1 MFVHYNKK
9 IVNTDIINE
18 ITCDDYVEHNIIHV
32 HYKHSDNVTYLDGNG
47 FECVKGMEA
56 ANLIM
61 ALCPAV
67 LDGMR
72 AKHVKHSWAVH
83 NLFAHP
89 LMQILMWL
97 GLTRWAMWVH
107 DSTVPEPL
115 EPK

>member
-1 MFVHYNKK
+1 MFVHFNNK
-9 IVNTDIINE
+9 IVNTDIIAC
-18 ITCDDYVEHNIIHV
+18 ITCDDYVEHNLIHV
-32 HYKHSDNVTYLDGNG
+32 HYKNS
-47 FECVKGMEA
+47 EMESVKAMEA

-72 AKHVKHSWAVH
+72 AKHVKHSWAIH

-115 EPK
+115 EPE